1 MWLPKGVT
9 SPYYVIATYLGPLH
23 HTFANVAGLPESYSV
38 VHDAKL
44 KQLRFEST
52 PTVAAYAAFAN
63 TITDIT
69 KRGVLDDADGDN
81 ISNLIEYGLAGNPYV
96 ANRQILPRICSHRNK
111 CCFRIY
117 AQRRF

>member
-1 MWLPKGVT
+1 MIT
-9 SPYYVIATYLGPLH
+9 TYLGPLH

-52 PTVAAYAAFAN
+52 PTIAAFAAFAAFAN

-69 KRGVLDDADGDN
+69 KRGVLDDADGNN
-81 ISNLIEYGLAGNPYV
+81 ISNLIEYALAGNP
-96 ANRQILPRICSHRNK
+96 
-111 CCFRIY
+111 
-117 AQRRF
+117 

>member
-1 MWLPKGVT
+1 
-9 SPYYVIATYLGPLH
+9 VITTYLGPLH

-52 PTVAAYAAFAN
+52 PTIAAFAN

-69 KRGVLDDADGDN
+69 KRGVLDDADGNN
-81 ISNLIEYGLAGNPYV
+81 ISKLIEYALAGNP
-96 ANRQILPRICSHRNK
+96 
-111 CCFRIY
+111 
-117 AQRRF
+117 

>member
-1 MWLPKGVT
+1 MIT
-9 SPYYVIATYLGPLH
+9 TYLGPLH

-52 PTVAAYAAFAN
+52 PTIAAFAAFAAYAN

-69 KRGVLDDADGDN
+69 KRGVLDDADGNN
-81 ISNLIEYGLAGNPYV
+81 ISNLIEYALAGNP
-96 ANRQILPRICSHRNK
+96 
-111 CCFRIY
+111 
-117 AQRRF
+117 